1 MPCLN
6 GGNTAQ
12 NKRGVNLIILN
23 CSALTVAFGVDVILD
38 KVSFSVN
45 EGDKIGVV
53 GVNGAGKSM
62 LLKSLC
68 GIVTPESGS
77 VYLAKDTRI
86 SYLAQNAGFDSE
98 KSVYD
103 EMLDAFPQLVNDEM
117 RLSELEHEMQKEL
130 PSELHMRIVSE
141 YTSLEEQFRKNGGY
155 DYKSRIR
162 SMLSALGFDDK
173 RQKDSVNT
181 FSGGQKTRIA
191 LARVLLGAPDILML
205 DEPTNHLDIESVEWL
220 EDYLKGYG
228 KTLIVISHDRYFLD
242 KITNKTLEVENK
254 EVKLYPVSYTDYV
267 KRKEEDRKNDEK
279 HYQLQKKEIERLEA
293 FIENQRRWNRERN
306 IIAAESR
313 MKAIDR
319 MEKVE
324 KPKNLPDRISFNF
337 TSGKYVL
344 LSDRLLEVKGLS
356 KAFPP
361 KKLFNDISFVVRA
374 GDRLF
379 ISGANGVGKS
389 TLLKILSGKLKPD
402 SGVFEYV
409 KGVRIGYYD
418 QENQGLSPENTVLDE
433 LWNTYPDKKQ
443 SEIRGV
449 LARFLFKAD
458 DVFKQVSV
466 LSGGEKARLTFAK
479 LMLDELNLLI
489 LDEPTNHLDASSRE
503 VLEDALINYDGTLI
517 AVSHDRYFIKK
528 LATRIFDISSQG
540 CTDYN
545 GGYEA
550 FSEYKKK
557 RALESKQSIG
567 EGTQNDAEKIGKT
580 DYIKSK
586 EEKSRKRRLESRIS
600 KLEARISEIESRMRQ
615 IDAELEKN
623 ATDYQKT
630 SELFSESEKLSEELS
645 SLYEEWDSAT
655 SESTDI

>member
-1 MPCLN
+1 M
-6 GGNTAQ
+6 
-12 NKRGVNLIILN
+12 IILN
-23 CSALTVAFGVDVILD
+23 CSALTVAFGTDVILD

-45 EGDKIGVV
+45 DGDKLGVV

-68 GIVTPESGS
+68 GIVTPESGN

-86 SYLAQNAGFDSE
+86 AYLAQNAGFESE
-98 KSVYD
+98 KSIYD
-103 EMLDAFPQLVNDEM
+103 EMLDAFPALVEDEK
-117 RLSELEHEMQKEL
+117 RLSELESEMQKEL
-130 PSELHMRIVSE
+130 PNESHMRIVSE
-141 YTSLEEQFRKNGGY
+141 YTSLEEKFRKNGGY
-155 DYKSRIR
+155 DYRSRIR
-162 SMLSALGFDDK
+162 SMLCALGFDEK
-173 RQKDSVNT
+173 RQRDCVNT

-191 LARVLLGAPDILML
+191 LAKVLLGAPDILML

-242 KITNKTLEVENK
+242 KITSKTLEVENK
-254 EVKLYPVSYTDYV
+254 EVKLYPVSYSGYV

-279 HYQLQKKEIERLEA
+279 HYMLQKKEIERLEA

-324 KPKNLPDRISFNF
+324 KPKNLPDRVSFNF

-344 LSDRLLEVKGLS
+344 LSDRLLEVKGLA

-361 KKLFNDISFVVRA
+361 KKLFSDVRFVVRA

-389 TLLKILSGKLKPD
+389 TLLKILSGKMKAD

-433 LWNTYPDKKQ
+433 LWNAYPDKKQ

-503 VLEDALINYDGTLI
+503 VLEDALLNYDGTLI

-528 LATRIFDISSQG
+528 LATRIFDISPDG
-540 CTDYN
+540 CTDYS

-557 RALESKQSIG
+557 RIS
-567 EGTQNDAEKIGKT
+567 EGRLSEEVSGTDTTEKGGKT
-580 DYIKSK
+580 DYMKNK
-586 EEKSRKRRLESRIS
+586 EEKSRKR
-600 KLEARISEIESRMRQ
+600 KLENRIAKLEEQISEIEVRMRN
-615 IDAELEKN
+615 IDAELEKY
-623 ATDYQKT
+623 ASDYQKT
-630 SELFSESEKLSEELS
+630 SELFGESESLSAKLTEL
-645 SLYEEWDSAT
+645 YDEWDKASA
-655 SESTDI
+655 ENAEM

>member
-1 MPCLN
+1 M
-6 GGNTAQ
+6 
-12 NKRGVNLIILN
+12 IILN
-23 CSALTVAFGVDVILD
+23 CSALTVAFGTDVILD

-45 EGDKIGVV
+45 DGDKLGVV

-68 GIVTPESGS
+68 GIVTPESGN

-86 SYLAQNAGFDSE
+86 AYLAQNAGFESE
-98 KSVYD
+98 QSIYD
-103 EMLDAFPQLVNDEM
+103 EMLDAFPALVEEEK
-117 RLSELEHEMQKEL
+117 RLSELEVEMQKDL
-130 PSELHMRIVSE
+130 PSDSHMRIVSE
-141 YTSLEEQFRKNGGY
+141 YTSLEEKFRKNGGY

-162 SMLSALGFDDK
+162 SMLCALGFDDK
-173 RQKDSVNT
+173 RQKDCVNT

-191 LARVLLGAPDILML
+191 LAKVLLGAPDILML

-242 KITNKTLEVENK
+242 KITSKTLEVENK
-254 EVKLYPVSYTDYV
+254 EVKLYPVSYSGYV

-279 HYQLQKKEIERLEA
+279 HYMLQKKEIERLEA

-324 KPKNLPDRISFNF
+324 KPKNLPDRVSFNF

-344 LSDRLLEVKGLS
+344 LSDRLLEVKGLAKS
-356 KAFPP
+356 FPP
-361 KKLFNDISFVVRA
+361 KKLFNDVSFVVRA

-389 TLLKILSGKLKPD
+389 TLLKILSGKMKAD
-402 SGVFEYV
+402 NGVFEYV

-433 LWNTYPDKKQ
+433 LWNAYPDKKQ

-528 LATRIFDISSQG
+528 LATRIFDISPDG

-550 FSEYKKK
+550 FSEYK
-557 RALESKQSIG
+557 RNRTAG
-567 EGTQNDAEKIGKT
+567 ERLSVETDTSDAFDKGGKA
-580 DYIKSK
+580 DYLKSK
-586 EEKSRKRRLESRIS
+586 EEKSRKR
-600 KLEARISEIESRMRQ
+600 KLENRIAKLEEQISEIEVRMRN
-615 IDAELEKN
+615 IDAELEKY
-623 ATDYQKT
+623 ASDYQKT
-630 SELFSESEKLSEELS
+630 SELFGESEELS
-645 SLYEEWDSAT
+645 AKLAELYDEWDKASVENAQT
-655 SESTDI
+655 